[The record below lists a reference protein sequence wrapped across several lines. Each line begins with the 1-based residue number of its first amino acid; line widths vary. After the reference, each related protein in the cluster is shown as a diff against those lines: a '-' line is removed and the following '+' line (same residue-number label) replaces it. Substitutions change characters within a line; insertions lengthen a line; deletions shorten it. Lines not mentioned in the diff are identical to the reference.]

1 MLDRLISGAGAI
13 TDLAD
18 RLARMFTRRGGQD
31 ILGRRPGS
39 VLVAIG
45 LAVLAGFLGLVG
57 LEASDDPNP
66 VAFDAGHLATSS
78 ELGNRTFATVE
89 GALHGTYVETYLDEN
104 ANETQDPGEQAE
116 AWFYFLVDPATRAG
130 LTVRSTR
137 PPNDVFVL
145 HATGQLVAD
154 PAYIEDDR
162 SLLEAELAAEGVTL
176 EPTLLLD
183 TTVPP
188 TGTVL
193 AVGLDALPG
202 DGATVSLSGTTVG
215 YAGPSCAD
223 FQQDPDCS
231 EAAASFYDVVIFDPA
246 SGRGIIV
253 YTSTSPEFIPATFTG
268 MLRRDERAVD
278 DARTT
283 PGLDFG
289 ELDLTVSDRFLLEDG
304 ATPASAPVSFAAS
317 AVSLLGAT
325 VIFVGLWGRYLVYHR
340 RQTALPVAAPGIALG
355 ERIPVHVTGVLR
367 SPGGDLHVREA
378 AADLLRFATSE
389 PPPTDTGPVAE
400 PTSTLIVERRG
411 KPEGVALGIGELH
424 RLSVGSVIPFRGP
437 RPALRAV
444 AGTGPLLLSFDDD
457 AARDRAAAA
466 LLDESG
472 LFVSG
477 AIASETPATTIDP
490 DHEET

>member
-18 RLARMFTRRGGQD
+18 RLARLFTRRGGQD

-39 VLVAIG
+39 VIVAIG
-45 LAVLAGFLGLVG
+45 LAVLAVFLGLVG

-66 VAFDAGHLATSS
+66 VAFEAEHLATSS
-78 ELGNRTFATVE
+78 ELGNRTYATVE

-116 AWFYFLVDPATRAG
+116 AWFYFLVDPTTRAG

-145 HATGQLVAD
+145 HATGQLVSD

-176 EPTLLLD
+176 ESTYLLD
-183 TTVPP
+183 TTLPL
-188 TGTVL
+188 TGTATEVD
-193 AVGLDALPG
+193 LDGLPG
-202 DGATVSLSGTTVG
+202 EGATVSLSGTTVG
-215 YAGPSCAD
+215 YAGPSCAE
-223 FQQDPDCS
+223 FEQDPDCS
-231 EAAASFYDVVIFDPA
+231 EAATSYYDVVIFDPV

-278 DARTT
+278 DAKTT

-289 ELDLTVSDRFLLEDG
+289 DLDLTVSDRFLLEDG
-304 ATPASAPVSFAAS
+304 ATPASAPVSFAAA
-317 AVSLLGAT
+317 AVSLLVAI
-325 VIFVGLWGRYLVYHR
+325 VIIVGLWGRYLVYHR
-340 RQTALPVAAPGIALG
+340 GQAALPAPAPAIALG

-378 AADLLRFATSE
+378 TADLLRFATSD

-411 KPEGVALGIGELH
+411 KPEGVALGIGELR
-424 RLSVGSVIPFRGP
+424 RLTVGWVRSFRGP

-457 AARDRAAAA
+457 AARDRATAA
-466 LLDESG
+466 LLDETGLIISG
-472 LFVSG
+472 S
-477 AIASETPATTIDP
+477 IASEAPATDLDP
-490 DHEET
+490 DHKET